1 LEPTA
6 HEVVSRRLGDRTVL
20 VNLRTNRIY
29 ELNRTAS
36 RLWELLE
43 SGADRETAERVLLE
57 EFQVDEAT
65 VRAETERLLA
75 RLASAGIV
83 NGHASD

>member
-1 LEPTA
+1 M
-6 HEVVSRRLGDRTVL
+6 SRRLGDRTVL
-20 VNLRTNRIY
+20 VNLQTNRIY

-43 SGADRETAERVLLE
+43 SGADRETAERALVE
-57 EFQVDEAT
+57 EFRVDDAT
-65 VRAETERLLA
+65 VRAETDRLLA
-75 RLASAGIV
+75 RLANAGIV